1 MLVSE
6 VFVSIQGEGPSAGER
21 AVFVRLAGCNLA
33 CQWCDTAYAWD
44 WNRYSRVEETY
55 LATVEQM
62 AKEVCERA
70 DRDVKLLVLTGGE
83 PMLQQ
88 RLVGE
93 LLAELRVRRPD
104 LRCEVESNGT
114 VGVTPE
120 VADLVHRFVV
130 SPKLEHAGG
139 SSASRIHL
147 EPLRTYAALP
157 RTAFKLVVR
166 GPGDLP
172 AVAVLRAELQLG
184 RDRVWLM
191 PLADTEAQLLEQ
203 TPAVAELALQEGYNF
218 TSRLQ
223 LLSWT
228 NARGR

>member
-33 CQWCDTAYAWD
+33 CQWCDTPYSWD
-44 WNRYSRVEETY
+44 WKRYDRAAETHA
-55 LATVEQM
+55 ATVDQM
-62 AKEVCERA
+62 ALEVCERA
-70 DRDVKLLVLTGGE
+70 DPDAKLLVLTGGE

-88 RLVGE
+88 GSVAE

-104 LRCEVESNGT
+104 LRCEVETNGT
-114 VGVTPE
+114 VDVAPE

-130 SPKLEHAGG
+130 SPKLGHAGA
-139 SSASRIHL
+139 SSASRIRP
-147 EPLRTYAALP
+147 EPLRAYAALP
-157 RTAFKLVVR
+157 RTAFKFVVR
-166 GPGDLP
+166 GPSDLP
-172 AVAVLRAELQLG
+172 EVAALRADLQLG
-184 RDRVWLM
+184 RDQVWLM
-191 PLADTEAQLLEQ
+191 PLADTDAQLLEQ
-203 TPAVAELALQEGYNF
+203 APVVAELALQEGYNF

-223 LLSWT
+223 LLTWA